1 MRRIRTAGVVAL
13 VLAVALA
20 GCSGLTGGDG
30 TPSATD
36 AGPNGG
42 PDGGA
47 VDTDA
52 ILSAHTDALDSAG
65 SYTTNATIAINGSGP
80 VAGTQSVDY
89 LVDTENDQAMLR
101 QTFQGATV
109 VQYTAGDTTYLR
121 QSQGGNA
128 TYRVASE
135 PYGDGFQALTPVNT
149 SQAANLA
156 GLGSVL
162 GNVTYEQ
169 TGSGTVDGVA
179 VTQYEASGSDAIN
192 LGNNPGN
199 VTGFESTLAVA
210 DDSGVVQSLTLSI
223 SIEQQGQTQEQDI
236 EVTTSAVGST
246 TVPEPD
252 WLDEAREQNQTAS

>member
-1 MRRIRTAGVVAL
+1 MRRIRAAGVVAL

-36 AGPNGG
+36 GG
-42 PDGGA
+42 PDGTP
-47 VDTDA
+47 VDTDS
-52 ILSAHTDALDSAG
+52 ILAAHTEALDGAG

-80 VAGTQSVDY
+80 VSGTQSVSY
-89 LVDTENDQAMLR
+89 LVDSGSDEAMLR
-101 QTFQGATV
+101 QTFQGASV
-109 VQYTAGDTTYLR
+109 VQYTAGNTTYLR
-121 QSQGGNA
+121 QTQGGNA

-162 GNVTYEQ
+162 GNVTYQ
-169 TGSGTVDGVA
+169 QAGSATVDGVA
-179 VTQYEASGSDAIN
+179 VTRYEASGSDAIN
-192 LGNNPGN
+192 LGNSPGN
-199 VTGFESTLAVA
+199 VTAFESTLAVA
-210 DDSGVVQSLTLSI
+210 DDSGVVRTLTFTI

-236 EVTTSAVGST
+236 EVTTSGVGST